1 MKPELEHSTSQSSF
15 SGRKRSPSPNQ
26 RGDLLERSY
35 TDEENKKST
44 FLLESLKFLP
54 SHGAHSTYGN
64 KWGTAMAW
72 GEAFFSFGFCLLSCR
87 QNKVW
92 AVVKALFCPTAVTT
106 QWVWF
111 KFVFLTLISP
121 GHHRC
126 CATFALIGRT
136 EKVTTM
142 NMDLITKNTV
152 CYTEPHW
159 TQDYFWTTV
168 HPLHSYI
175 SSCFKARQG
184 RAVWSY
190 PTPPFSWPV
199 ACRDLC
205 CGKATVSP
213 SEDAEAE
220 RWFLLT
226 CWVSVIP
233 TATGVLGWSHTYCSA
248 SHATTI
254 NTEQIGE

>member
-1 MKPELEHSTSQSSF
+1 MKKIKNQLFFWRVWSFYLPTELIALTET
-15 SGRKRSPSPNQ
+15 N
-26 RGDLLERSY
+26 
-35 TDEENKKST
+35 EEQLWHEVRHF
-44 FLLESLKFLP
+44 FLLAFAFCPVGRTRCERWLKHSSVLQLLQHSEFDLSLCSWPLFLQAIIDVAQHLPWLEGQRRWPQRTWIWSLK
-54 SHGAHSTYGN
+54 
-64 KWGTAMAW
+64 
-72 GEAFFSFGFCLLSCR
+72 
-87 QNKVW
+87 
-92 AVVKALFCPTAVTT
+92 
-106 QWVWF
+106 
-111 KFVFLTLISP
+111 
-121 GHHRC
+121 
-126 CATFALIGRT
+126 
-136 EKVTTM
+136 
-142 NMDLITKNTV
+142 TV

-190 PTPPFSWPV
+190 PTPPFSWPA

-226 CWVSVIP
+226 CWASVIP